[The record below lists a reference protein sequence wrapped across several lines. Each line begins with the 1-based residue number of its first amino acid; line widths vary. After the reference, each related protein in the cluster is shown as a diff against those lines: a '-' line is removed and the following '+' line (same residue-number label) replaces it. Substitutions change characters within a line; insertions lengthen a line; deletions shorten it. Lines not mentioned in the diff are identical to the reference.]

1 MPDSEVTRRV
11 GPELDLNRP
20 SDARIYDLM
29 LGGKN
34 NFEIDRHVFAELLKV
49 APEIP
54 QLATENRRWIAAA
67 IGRMTEAKVGQFLD
81 LGSGMPSERNLHD
94 VVLAANPAGRT
105 VYVDN
110 DVSAISHGQALLADD
125 RSAFFAA
132 ADLLDPAMVLEHPT
146 VVAAL
151 DLDKPVGLIFG
162 LTLHT
167 LADNDQLRQ
176 LLDAYLAPLASGS
189 FVAITHP
196 MNPTDGSRLADFA
209 TSIEGKFRE
218 YFPRLRFRTLEEITE
233 ALTGLEILDPGIT
246 DLAHWWPAGEQTTL
260 SPTGAARLIIGALA
274 RKP

>member
-1 MPDSEVTRRV
+1 MPEGDVTRRV

-34 NFEIDRHVFAELLKV
+34 NFEVDRQVFAELLEV

-67 IGRMTEAKVGQFLD
+67 IGRMAAAGVSQFID
-81 LGSGMPSERNLHD
+81 LGSGLPAERNLHD
-94 VVLAANPAGRT
+94 EVLAVDPSACT

-110 DVSAISHGQALLADD
+110 DVTAIAHGQALLADY
-125 RSAFFAA
+125 RSTFFAA
-132 ADLLDPAMVLEHPT
+132 ADILDPAMVLEHPT
-146 VVAAL
+146 VIDAI
-151 DLDKPVGLIFG
+151 DRDRPVGLIFG

-167 LADNDQLRQ
+167 LAGNDQLRQ
-176 LLDAYLAPLASGS
+176 LLDDYLAPFPSGS

-196 MNPTDGSRLADFA
+196 MNPNDGSRLADFA
-209 TSIEGKFRE
+209 TSIEAKFRE
-218 YFPRLRFRTLEEITE
+218 YFPRLRFRTREELAE
-233 ALTGLEILDPGIT
+233 ALSDLEILDPGIT
-246 DLAHWWPAGEQTTL
+246 DLAHWSPADEQNL
-260 SPTGAARLIIGALA
+260 SPTSAARLILGALA

>member
-1 MPDSEVTRRV
+1 MPEGNVTRRI
-11 GPELDLNRP
+11 GPELDLHRP

-34 NFEIDRHVFAELLKV
+34 NFEIDRQVFAELLKV

-54 QLATENRRWIAAA
+54 QLATENRRWIATA
-67 IGRMTEAKVGQFLD
+67 IGRMTDAKVAQFLD
-81 LGSGMPSERNLHD
+81 LGSGLPSERNLHD
-94 VVLAANPAGRT
+94 VVLAANPRART

-110 DVSAISHGQALLADD
+110 DVTAISHGQALLADD

-132 ADLLDPAMVLEHPT
+132 ADILDPAMVLEHPA
-146 VVAAL
+146 VVDAL
-151 DLDKPVGLIFG
+151 DFEKPVGLIFG
-162 LTLHT
+162 LVLHT
-167 LADNDQLRQ
+167 LADNDQLEQ
-176 LLDAYLAPLASGS
+176 LLNAYLAPLPSGS

-196 MNPTDGSRLADFA
+196 MNPNDASRLAGFA
-209 TSIEGKFRE
+209 TSIEAKFRE
-218 YFPRLRFRTLEEITE
+218 YFPRLRFRTTEEITE

-260 SPTGAARLIIGALA
+260 SPTGAARLVIGALA

>member
-1 MPDSEVTRRV
+1 MPEGNVTRRV

-67 IGRMTEAKVGQFLD
+67 IARMTEAGVGQFLD
-81 LGSGMPSERNLHD
+81 LGCGLPSDRNLHD
-94 VVLAANPAGRT
+94 VVLAANPRGRT

-110 DVSAISHGQALLADD
+110 DVTAISHGQALLADD
-125 RSAFFAA
+125 HSAFFAA
-132 ADLLDPAMVLEHPT
+132 ADILDPAMVLEHPT
-146 VVAAL
+146 VVDAI
-151 DLDKPVGLIFG
+151 DRDKPVGLIFG

-176 LLDAYLAPLASGS
+176 LLADYLAPFASGS
-189 FVAITHP
+189 FIALTHP
-196 MNPTDGSRLADFA
+196 MNPNDGSRLADFA
-209 TSIEGKFRE
+209 TSIEAKFRE
-218 YFPRLRFRTLEEITE
+218 FFPRLRFRTPEEITE
-233 ALTGLEILDPGIT
+233 AVAGLEILDPGIT

-260 SPTGAARLIIGALA
+260 SPTGAARLVIGALL